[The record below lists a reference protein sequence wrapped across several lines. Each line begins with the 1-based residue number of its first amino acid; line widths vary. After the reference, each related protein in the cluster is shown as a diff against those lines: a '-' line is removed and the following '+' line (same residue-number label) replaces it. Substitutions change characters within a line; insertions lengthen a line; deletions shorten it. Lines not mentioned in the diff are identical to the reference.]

1 MFRAEIFN
9 TVLSPIFSDGFN
21 YNCNVDVINNKEGKK
36 RRDRVDNINILTMPY
51 SESVIALAL
60 TKVSTYKETRQIK
73 LKQNLLKEIERKTK
87 PGGRVKRKSL

>member
-36 RRDRVDNINILTMPY
+36 
-51 SESVIALAL
+51 E
-60 TKVSTYKETRQIK
+60 
-73 LKQNLLKEIERKTK
+73 EI
-87 PGGRVKRKSL
+87 V